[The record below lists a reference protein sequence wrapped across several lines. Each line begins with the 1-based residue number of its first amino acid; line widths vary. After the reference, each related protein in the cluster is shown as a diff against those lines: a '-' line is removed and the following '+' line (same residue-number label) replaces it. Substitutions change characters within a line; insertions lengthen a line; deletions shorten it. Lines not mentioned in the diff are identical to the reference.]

1 MWIKAP
7 DGLSHLD
14 RELRNENQ
22 EGMDNFSNSKCGSVP
37 CQCSSLRGEGRESA
51 REDRRC
57 KCGSKPRGAPE
68 VPEQCVCGRKTT

>member
-1 MWIKAP
+1 MNS
-7 DGLSHLD
+7 LSD
-14 RELRNENQ
+14 
-22 EGMDNFSNSKCGSVP
+22 SKCGSVP